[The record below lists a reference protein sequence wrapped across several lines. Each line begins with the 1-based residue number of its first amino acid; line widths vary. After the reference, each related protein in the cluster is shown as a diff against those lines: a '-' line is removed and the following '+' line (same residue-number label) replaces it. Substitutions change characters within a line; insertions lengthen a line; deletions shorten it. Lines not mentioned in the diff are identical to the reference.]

1 MPSGLYSAGRAM
13 PASLKTSPMRP
24 APHVLLTL
32 AERDHRCTCTWTP
45 ARYDRRGRT
54 LLTLKRQNGN
64 CEASVWHGKLER
76 TAAP

>member
-1 MPSGLYSAGRAM
+1 MGSYTQ
-13 PASLKTSPMRP
+13 ASRKTSPMWP

-32 AERDHRCTCTWTP
+32 EERDHRCTCTWSP